1 MAVKILVT
9 LAFLLSFA
17 SWAFLGLTATNL
29 LSGYFEDR
37 TCLTDC
43 VKTYYFSAAG
53 LGFIGALAAAIAW
66 LRSGFSGGLFLALVI
81 TALPFAIVAGIFT
94 IGTLGT
100 FLH

>member
-1 MAVKILVT
+1 MLVS
-9 LAFLLSFA
+9 LALLLSFA

-43 VKTYYFSAAG
+43 VKTYYFAAAG
-53 LGFIGALAAAIAW
+53 LGFIGILAAGTAW
-66 LRSGFSGGLFLALVI
+66 LRSGFSGGLFLALVV

-94 IGTLGT
+94 IGNLGT
-100 FLH
+100 LLH